1 MTVKVLFEDKCETHP
16 PTWQTCKMQ
25 LTCTLYHETI
35 AHFSPL
41 FSQDS
46 TITVEAITMIE
57 TQRSCD
63 IAFTTQNFECLSIPS
78 FNAAHVIIKRTI
90 HHQKSN

>member
-46 TITVEAITMIE
+46 TITVEAITMI
-57 TQRSCD
+57 D
-63 IAFTTQNFECLSIPS
+63 
-78 FNAAHVIIKRTI
+78 
-90 HHQKSN
+90 